1 MNRGMTDPFVTHLT
15 DKNAL
20 SCVLGPEVTW
30 TWSSKSL
37 PYNHLPYRP
46 SDWTLAT
53 TTGCVSCT
61 SSWLVA
67 GP

>member
-30 TWSSKSL
+30 SWSPKSL
-37 PYNHLPYRP
+37 PFNHLRYRP
-46 SDWTLAT
+46 SDWTSAT
-53 TTGCVSCT
+53 TTGCVSWA
-61 SSWLVA
+61 S
-67 GP
+67 